1 MSIFFLKTKNC
12 IFASKSFFGV
22 LSFDLFIHMFF
33 FFFHNL
39 GWFIVLSFYYFIC
52 FKLPLHEN
60 SCFKHLDTTPTR
72 RASFLNLLLLDT
84 CVDLSTSSS
93 LSAPF
98 SCISYV
104 FHVLHFFFYSL
115 CVHSNLFSCFS
126 FRHMVPSS
134 PHSLY
139 VIFLSVF
146 GPSFLAFYAL

>member
-1 MSIFFLKTKNC
+1 MSCSVT
-12 IFASKSFFGV
+12 
-22 LSFDLFIHMFF
+22 FF
-33 FFFHNL
+33 FFFFFQNM

-104 FHVLHFFFYSL
+104 FHVLHFFIPFVSIA
-115 CVHSNLFSCFS
+115 SCC
-126 FRHMVPSS
+126 
-134 PHSLY
+134 Y
-139 VIFLSVF
+139 VFLL
-146 GPSFLAFYAL
+146 GILFLAFLVLFMSVFCPSLVQVFWLSMPFDNRVKRGEKFEI